1 MDAPLVVAG
10 RPPAHGLGVRR
21 LSLVGDER
29 LARLV
34 GSGSERAFGAIYER
48 YHQTLYRYC
57 RSIVR
62 QDADA
67 QDVLQS
73 TFASAFAALQRGQ
86 RDAPLRPWLFRIAH
100 NEAVSLIRRRR
111 GDVELND
118 SPEHWVGS
126 AEDRADERARL
137 ALLVADL
144 RELPDRQR
152 SALVMRELS
161 GLSHEEIA
169 VVLETSVG
177 AAKQAVFE
185 ARRALMEFVEGRSM
199 VCEDVRR
206 TISDGD
212 GRALRGRRV
221 RAHLRDCA
229 GCARF
234 AAAIPA
240 RRQDLQALVPVLAPA
255 ASAAMLARVT
265 GVGSGHGAGGGAGAV
280 AASAAGK
287 TVGATLVAKLLV
299 SAAVVVTAAAGVTG
313 VSAVLNHPQ
322 HHHARVPGAAS
333 HTGTV
338 TGSAVQPTV
347 RHVRGV
353 SGAAPG
359 RAAAM
364 TARRATPAGR
374 ALRTGSS
381 SSAARS
387 PGPAPTTAAPVSSG
401 VGAGRSLPAQAH
413 GTGAPIASGG
423 SASPDHGTGRRASAG
438 PAVTP
443 AGHQPAAS
451 TGSHPSGSPT
461 SSHRPASGPS
471 SSPSSTPATPG
482 GQSSSHVPTN
492 APASAPTPTAPG
504 PPAPSLPHDP
514 GSGPAG
520 TPAPPGP
527 SVTSARGPQP
537 RP

>member
-1 MDAPLVVAG
+1 
-10 RPPAHGLGVRR
+10 LGVRR

-34 GSGSERAFGAIYER
+34 GGGSERAFGAIYER
-48 YHQTLYRYC
+48 YHQPLYRYC

-62 QDADA
+62 EDADA

-73 TFASAFAALQRGQ
+73 AFASAFAALRRGQ

-111 GDVELND
+111 SDVELAGA
-118 SPEHWVGS
+118 PERWAGS
-126 AEDRADERARL
+126 TEDRAEERARL
-137 ALLVADL
+137 ALLVSDL

-177 AAKQAVFE
+177 AAKQTVFE

-229 GCARF
+229 GCTQF

-240 RRQDLQALVPVLAPA
+240 RRQDLQAVVPVLAPV

-265 GVGSGHGAGGGAGAV
+265 GVGSRHGAGGGAGAV
-280 AASAAGK
+280 AAGAAGK

-299 SAAVVVTAAAGVTG
+299 SSMVVVTAAAGVTG
-313 VSAVLNHPQ
+313 VTAVLNHRQ
-322 HHHARVPGAAS
+322 HHPRVPDAVS
-333 HTGTV
+333 HATTR
-338 TGSAVQPTV
+338 TGSIVQPTA
-347 RHVRGV
+347 RHAAGGR
-353 SGAAPG
+353 GAAPG
-359 RAAAM
+359 RQRVVSGGHAALG
-364 TARRATPAGR
+364 GR
-374 ALRTGSS
+374 VLRTDSS
-381 SSAARS
+381 SSVAGSR
-387 PGPAPTTAAPVSSG
+387 GPAPTTARPVFRG
-401 VGAGRSLPAQAH
+401 VGSGRSLPAQAH
-413 GTGAPIASGG
+413 GNGAHTVSRGRG
-423 SASPDHGTGRRASAG
+423 SPGQGEARRASG
-438 PAVTP
+438 RPAMTP
-443 AGHQPAAS
+443 AGHPAAAS
-451 TGSHPSGSPT
+451 KGSHPSGSGA
-461 SSHRPASGPS
+461 SSHRAANGTS
-471 SSPSSTPATPG
+471 SSPSSNRSSPG
-482 GQSSSHVPTN
+482 GQSASHAPTTAPGSAP
-492 APASAPTPTAPG
+492 APASAAPG
-504 PPAPSLPHDP
+504 PPAPSAPHDP
-514 GSGPAG
+514 SSGPAS
-520 TPAPPGP
+520 TPTPPGSSGISAHAPP
-527 SVTSARGPQP
+527 P

>member
-1 MDAPLVVAG
+1 
-10 RPPAHGLGVRR
+10 LGVRR

-34 GSGSERAFGAIYER
+34 GGGSERAFGAIYQR
-48 YHQTLYRYC
+48 YHQPLYRYC

-73 TFASAFAALQRGQ
+73 AFASAFAALRRGQ

-111 GDVELND
+111 RDVELAD
-118 SPEHWVGS
+118 SPERWAGS
-126 AEDRADERARL
+126 TEDRAEERARL
-137 ALLVADL
+137 ALLVSDL

-177 AAKQAVFE
+177 AAKQTVFE
-185 ARRALMEFVEGRSM
+185 ARRALMEFVGGRSM

-206 TISDGD
+206 TISHGD

-229 GCARF
+229 GCTQF

-265 GVGSGHGAGGGAGAV
+265 GVGVGSGHGAGGGAGAV
-280 AASAAGK
+280 AAGAAGK

-299 SAAVVVTAAAGVTG
+299 SSVVVATAAAGVTG
-313 VSAVLNHPQ
+313 VTAVLNHRQ
-322 HHHARVPGAAS
+322 HHARVPDAVS
-333 HTGTV
+333 HPATR
-338 TGSAVQPTV
+338 TGSAVQRTV
-347 RHVRGV
+347 RHVARAR
-353 SGAAPG
+353 GAAPSQRG
-359 RAAAM
+359 VMTGGHAAL
-364 TARRATPAGR
+364 GGQ
-374 ALRTGSS
+374 ALRAGSS
-381 SSAARS
+381 SSAGGS
-387 PGPAPTTAAPVSSG
+387 PGPASTTTGPASSG
-401 VGAGRSLPAQAH
+401 VGAGGSLPAQAH
-413 GTGAPIASGG
+413 GNGVHTVRGG
-423 SASPDHGTGRRASAG
+423 RRSPGGQGTARRATGR

-443 AGHQPAAS
+443 AGHPAAAS
-451 TGSHPSGSPT
+451 KGSHPSGSGA
-461 SSHRPASGPS
+461 SSHRAANSAS
-471 SSPSSTPATPG
+471 SSPSSTRSTPG
-482 GQSSSHVPTN
+482 GQSSSHAPTHVPGS
-492 APASAPTPTAPG
+492 APAPAAPR
-504 PPAPSLPHDP
+504 PPAPSVPQEP
-514 GSGPAG
+514 GSGPAS
-520 TPAPPGP
+520 TPTPPGS
-527 SVTSARGPQP
+527 SVTSAHGPAP